1 MEFGD
6 YTITKINDCNQTVQ
20 TLNQPVIPHTQAPIQ
35 PPPQAP
41 IIHPTY
47 HATTNKNDLDALAL
61 QDNHLLND
69 NPDSPPEH
77 EGKKGPSEERHLCQY
92 CDRVYPSRT
101 NLSRHIFRVHRVPAR
116 KTNESKGA
124 VCYEEGC
131 DNQKFKSTTELR
143 NHLVNKHN
151 FIFQVVKNELETEQE
166 FITWKKNVE
175 EACNIKWVKQAAKK
189 KASGC
194 TVVTYICHRSGKFR
208 SNGARRRALK
218 SCKIGHFCTAY
229 LKVIILQDGKG
240 YQVELYPDHYG
251 HDVSSS
257 EDKKV
262 KVQVAK
268 CLNNPVRGILIS
280 TTGVLFEN
288 GKYEAIKGSVIAV
301 ERLRQLGIAIRF
313 ITNDSRRTPADL
325 VKKLQT
331 LGFSVIE
338 EEIFSPIPV
347 VINTLLTLGLRPYL
361 MVHQDIRSAFDKLD
375 QSSPNC
381 VVIGDLGGNV
391 SADMFNKAYQVL
403 TSSPSP
409 VLVKLGNEKYYKEK
423 NELVLGAASYA
434 AALEYAC
441 STEAMVVGK
450 PCYDFIM
457 NAVNG
462 MGICPQEILMVGD
475 DIENDI
481 QAAQRCGMRAI
492 LVRTGKFRPDDA
504 KNEVIK
510 PDTIVKNLAH
520 LVDMLVL
527 KSKRENSAKCNP
539 ENSHKY
545 PQDHKKQMNRTPKPM
560 EQPPVPVPVHCDIFP
575 FRFGAG
581 PDGS

>member
-1 MEFGD
+1 MKFA
-6 YTITKINDCNQTVQ
+6 KIKQF
-20 TLNQPVIPHTQAPIQ
+20 
-35 PPPQAP
+35 
-41 IIHPTY
+41 
-47 HATTNKNDLDALAL
+47 
-61 QDNHLLND
+61 
-69 NPDSPPEH
+69 
-77 EGKKGPSEERHLCQY
+77 KKVNSDECHLCQY

-101 NLSRHIFRVHRVPAR
+101 NLSRHIFRVHRIPDTNKTPDTPAADSR
-116 KTNESKGA
+116 GA

-131 DNQKFKSTTELR
+131 NNEKFKSTTELR

-151 FIFQVVKNELETEQE
+151 FIFQVIKNVLDTEQD

-208 SNGARRRALK
+208 SSGARRRALK

-229 LKVIILQDGKG
+229 LKVVILEDNKG

-251 HDVSSS
+251 HDVSTS

-268 CLNNPVRGILIS
+268 CLNNPIRGILIS

-301 ERLRQLGIAIRF
+301 ERLRQLGITIRF
-313 ITNDSRRTPADL
+313 ITNDSRRTPSDL

-331 LGFSVIE
+331 LGFSVFE
-338 EEIFSPIPV
+338 EEICSPIPV
-347 VINTLLTLGLRPYL
+347 VISTLLTLNLRPYL
-361 MVHQDIRSAFDKLD
+361 MVHQDIKPAFEKLD

-391 SADMFNKAYQVL
+391 SAEMFNKAYNVL

-450 PCYDFIM
+450 PCYDFITS
-457 NAVNG
+457 AVNG
-462 MGICPQEILMVGD
+462 MGICPQEIIMVGD

-504 KNEVIK
+504 KHEVIK

-527 KSKRENSAKCNP
+527 KSRRENSTKCSSDSIP
-539 ENSHKY
+539 KY
-545 PQDHKKQMNRTPKPM
+545 PPEQCKKTMNRTSKPM
-560 EQPPVPVPVHCDIFP
+560 EQQPQIPPPPPATTYDVYPYLY
-575 FRFGAG
+575 RS
-581 PDGS
+581 DGS

>member
-1 MEFGD
+1 MD
-6 YTITKINDCNQTVQ
+6 SC
-20 TLNQPVIPHTQAPIQ
+20 NQPVQQVSNASNSYESSPEKNNKLHSLTVQENPAIQ
-35 PPPQAP
+35 
-41 IIHPTY
+41 
-47 HATTNKNDLDALAL
+47 
-61 QDNHLLND
+61 D
-69 NPDSPPEH
+69 NPDSPPPID
-77 EGKKGPSEERHLCQY
+77 GNKNNSEEQHLCQY

-101 NLSRHIFRVHRVPAR
+101 NLSRHIFRVHRVPA
-116 KTNESKGA
+116 KKSKPPDAITSESRGA
-124 VCYEEGC
+124 ICYEEGC
-131 DNQKFKSTTELR
+131 NNEKFKSTTELR

-151 FIFQVVKNELETEQE
+151 FIFQVIKNVLQTEQD
-166 FITWKKNVE
+166 FIRWKKNVE
-175 EACNIKWVKQAAKK
+175 EACDIKWVKQAAKK
-189 KASGC
+189 KASGS

-208 SNGARRRALK
+208 SSGPRRRALK

-229 LKVIILQDGKG
+229 LKVVILEDGKG

-251 HDVSSS
+251 HDMSSS

-268 CLNNPVRGILIS
+268 CLNNPVRGVLIS

-288 GKYEAIKGSVIAV
+288 GKYEAIKGSVVAV
-301 ERLRQLGIAIRF
+301 ERLRELGIAVRF
-313 ITNDSRRTPADL
+313 ITNDSRRTPEEL

-331 LGFSVIE
+331 LGFNITE

-361 MVHQDIRSAFDKLD
+361 MVHQDIRAAFEKID

-381 VVIGDLGGNV
+381 VVIGDLGGNISSEV
-391 SADMFNKAYQVL
+391 FNKAYQVL

-423 NELVLGAASYA
+423 NEMVLGAASYA

-457 NAVNG
+457 NAVTT
-462 MGICPQEILMVGD
+462 MGVPPQEMLMVGD
-475 DIENDI
+475 DLENDI

-492 LVRTGKFRPDDA
+492 LVKTGKFRSDDA
-504 KNEVIK
+504 KHEVIK

-520 LVDMLVL
+520 LVDMLVM
-527 KSKRENSAKCNP
+527 KSKRESSVKSSSDGHP
-539 ENSHKY
+539 KY
-545 PQDHKKQMNRTPKPM
+545 PQEHKKTVNRTPEKCM
-560 EQPPVPVPVHCDIFP
+560 EPVAINTVHAYEVYP
-575 FRFGAG
+575 FRFSG
-581 PDGS
+581 PEVS

>member
-1 MEFGD
+1 MEFSS
-6 YTITKINDCNQTVQ
+6 YTIPKMNDCA
-20 TLNQPVIPHTQAPIQ
+20 QAVHNLDLV
-35 PPPQAP
+35 PQAP
-41 IIHPTY
+41 SLANTY
-47 HATTNKNDLDALAL
+47 QPNIDKTNGLLAL
-61 QDNHLLND
+61 TMHENLDLHE
-69 NPDSPPEH
+69 NPDSPPPAD
-77 EGKKGPSEERHLCQY
+77 GSKMSEEQHLCQY
-92 CDRVYPSRT
+92 CDKVYPSRT
-101 NLSRHIFRVHRVPAR
+101 NLSRHIFQIHRVPSR
-116 KTNESKGA
+116 KNKPPGTTSESRGA
-124 VCYEEGC
+124 ICYEEGC
-131 DNQKFKSTTELR
+131 NNEKFKSTTELR

-151 FIFQVVKNELETEQE
+151 FIFQVIKNVLETEQD
-166 FITWKKNVE
+166 FIRWKKNVE
-175 EACNIKWVKQAAKK
+175 EACDIKWVKQAAKK

-208 SNGARRRALK
+208 SSGGRRRALK

-229 LKVIILQDGKG
+229 LKVVILEENKG

-251 HDVSSS
+251 HDISST

-313 ITNDSRRTPADL
+313 ITNDSRRTPTEL
-325 VKKLQT
+325 VKKLQS
-331 LGFSVIE
+331 LGFTVSE
-338 EEIFSPIPV
+338 NEICSPLPV
-347 VINTLLTLGLRPYL
+347 VIRTLETLGLRPYL
-361 MVHQDIRSAFDKLD
+361 MVHPDIKSAFDKID

-381 VVIGDLGGNV
+381 VVIGDMGGNL
-391 SADMFNKAYQVL
+391 SAEMFNKAYQVL

-462 MGICPQEILMVGD
+462 LGICPQEILMVGD

-520 LVDMLVL
+520 LVDMLVM
-527 KSKRENSAKCNP
+527 KSKRENSSK
-539 ENSHKY
+539 NSSDGMPKY
-545 PQDHKKQMNRTPKPM
+545 PQEQKKQVNRTPKPI
-560 EQPPVPVPVHCDIFP
+560 EAAPPVPVPPQYDIYP
-575 FRFGAG
+575 FRYAG
-581 PDGS
+581 TEIS